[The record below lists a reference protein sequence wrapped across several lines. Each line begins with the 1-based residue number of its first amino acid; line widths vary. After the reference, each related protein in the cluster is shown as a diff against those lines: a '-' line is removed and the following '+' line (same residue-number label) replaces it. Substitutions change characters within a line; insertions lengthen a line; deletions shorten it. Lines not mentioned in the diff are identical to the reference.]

1 MVCGIGGPQLGSLQ
15 AAFGQQRQEEYH
27 TYQCVASVMQFG
39 IDHPTVALAADHGGD
54 LFHFGYYVYFADC
67 RRCIFATVLLGYVP
81 QGA

>member
-1 MVCGIGGPQLGSLQ
+1 
-15 AAFGQQRQEEYH
+15 
-27 TYQCVASVMQFG
+27 MQFG